1 MAVKSRPS
9 SSHMEGGGSKPH
21 RLKSFVQ
28 KKSSFILPKRALHS
42 LNNEHWESE
51 VKDVEGFEV
60 FADVTTPVGGEKE
73 KNFRKDYANIAL
85 QPPDGVCVWG
95 GGGRDMWVHRCVGV
109 RGHVLVYSCFG
120 HVIVVHG
127 IIPSFPPSLPPLPSL
142 SLSTPLPPLQQR
154 IQHTVLTS
162 SHSQT
167 M

>member
-28 KKSSFILPKRALHS
+28 KKSSFILPKRTLHS

-85 QPPDGVCVWG
+85 QPPDGVCVCGGGGVGICGYIGVWG
-95 GGGRDMWVHRCVGV
+95 GG
-109 RGHVLVYSCFG
+109 
-120 HVIVVHG
+120 
-127 IIPSFPPSLPPLPSL
+127 
-142 SLSTPLPPLQQR
+142 
-154 IQHTVLTS
+154 
-162 SHSQT
+162 
-167 M
+167 